1 MTRRIPPL
9 VLIGGG
15 ITIALGLLAGLAP
28 LVAPFSPKTL
38 SGAALS
44 GPSSLHLLGT
54 NDIGQDIF
62 SQLVWG
68 ARPTLVVAVGS
79 ASLALAI
86 GVIVGVT
93 SGLIGGL
100 LDLVAMRVVDFFL
113 ALPLLPVL
121 VLVAAQVGARQGDLI
136 VVIGLMSWPP
146 TARILR
152 SQTLTLRQRGFV
164 SAARG
169 FGTGPAYV
177 VRRHLIPALGPLL
190 VSGFVAVG
198 AHAVLLEAGLAF
210 LGLSDPTGVSWGL
223 VLNRALLYQGLYFS
237 SLWVWWV
244 LPAGLAITAAVLGF
258 TFVGIGLEPNFNP
271 RWERA

>member
-1 MTRRIPPL
+1 
-9 VLIGGG
+9 
-15 ITIALGLLAGLAP
+15 
-28 LVAPFSPKTL
+28 
-38 SGAALS
+38 
-44 GPSSLHLLGT
+44 
-54 NDIGQDIF
+54 
-62 SQLVWG
+62 
-68 ARPTLVVAVGS
+68 
-79 ASLALAI
+79 
-86 GVIVGVT
+86 
-93 SGLIGGL
+93 
-100 LDLVAMRVVDFFL
+100 MRVVDFFL

-169 FGTGPAYV
+169 FGTGPAYI
-177 VRRHLIPALGPLL
+177 VRHHLIPALGPLL